1 MKSTVLS
8 LLTLFCVTVAVAQN
22 SYYSSIEGLTK
33 VELKRALHDMMQ
45 PQQTLSYGSG
55 KDHTWQGFWQTDRME
70 DYQVLDRYSDSIFYF
85 NPQDTTASI
94 KTMNIEHIWAN
105 SWWGHE
111 VNEAYCDLFNL
122 YPAEKYANI
131 AKSNNPIGV
140 VTSNVDYDNNSIK
153 RGMSNCYRADSL
165 IKVWEPA
172 DQWKGDFARTYFYM
186 ATCYTQ
192 LRDIWQTKE
201 GWLTADMSE
210 WPTLQ
215 PWVYRLM
222 LDWAR
227 QDPIDE
233 IEIQRNDVIYCIQ
246 GNRNPFV
253 DLPQLEEYIWG
264 TMMDSAFHADAQIII
279 DPIVIP
285 VDTIETEIADF
296 FEDFETGSKGSY
308 AIGDVTCTASSWTMN
323 EALIGGESERWKDH
337 YLGKRSVRMRNG
349 YIEMMD
355 DYVDGCDTL
364 SFYAGRY
371 GDVEKEGESCL
382 SVYYSTDEGENWL
395 PIVESEP
402 MGSWKQYVYD
412 MDVKDIIRLR
422 FVCDGGGV
430 GGTYR
435 INIDNICM
443 THYVE
448 PEPILIGDVNGDK
461 QVSIADVTMLVNI
474 ILGKTTEGY
483 EEKVADVNGDGAISI
498 ADVTA
503 LVNKI
508 LGK

>member
-1 MKSTVLS
+1 MRRIVLS
-8 LLTLFCVTVAVAQN
+8 LLIVICAMNTVAQTN
-22 SYYSSIEGLTK
+22 YYADIEGLTK
-33 VELKRALHDMMQ
+33 VELKRALHDMIQ

-55 KDHTWQGFWQTDRME
+55 KGHTWQGFWQTDQLD
-70 DYQVLDRYSDSIFYF
+70 DYQVLDRYSDSIYYF
-85 NPQDTTASI
+85 NPHDTTASI
-94 KTMNIEHIWAN
+94 RTMNIEHIWAN

-140 VTSNVDYDNNSIK
+140 VTGSVDYDNNSIK
-153 RGMSNCYRADSL
+153 RGMSDCYRADSL

-172 DQWKGDFARTYFYM
+172 DRWKGDFARTYFYM

-201 GWLTADMSE
+201 GWLTADMTE

-222 LDWAR
+222 LEWAR

-233 IEIQRNDVIYCIQ
+233 IEIQRNDVIFCIQ

-264 TMMDSAFHADAQIII
+264 TMMDYAFHADGEIII
-279 DPIVIP
+279 DPVVIP
-285 VDTIETEIADF
+285 VDTTEAEIADF
-296 FEDFETGSKGSY
+296 FEDFETGSKTNYESE
-308 AIGDVTCTASSWTMN
+308 ADVTCSAAVWHMMADSYLKKNSYDTYHGERAVRLRS
-323 EALIGGESERWKDH
+323 GGQ
-337 YLGKRSVRMRNG
+337 
-349 YIEMMD
+349 IEMAE
-355 DYVDGCDTL
+355 DYADGCDVLT
-364 SFYAGRY
+364 FYAGLF
-371 GDVEKEGESCL
+371 GSDEGATL
-382 SVYYSTDEGENWL
+382 SVYYSIDEGETWEVVKEGIEL
-395 PIVESEP
+395 
-402 MGSWKQYVYD
+402 GTWQQYAYEL
-412 MDVKDIIRLR
+412 DIDHPIRLR
-422 FVCDGGGV
+422 FVCV
-430 GGTYR
+430 GETAKR
-435 INIDNICM
+435 LNIDDIRM

-448 PEPILIGDVNGDK
+448 ELMAGDVNGDG
-461 QVSIADVTMLVNI
+461 QITIADVTMLVNI
-474 ILGKTTEGY
+474 ILGKTTGGFDTR
-483 EEKVADVNGDGAISI
+483 VADVNGDNVVTI